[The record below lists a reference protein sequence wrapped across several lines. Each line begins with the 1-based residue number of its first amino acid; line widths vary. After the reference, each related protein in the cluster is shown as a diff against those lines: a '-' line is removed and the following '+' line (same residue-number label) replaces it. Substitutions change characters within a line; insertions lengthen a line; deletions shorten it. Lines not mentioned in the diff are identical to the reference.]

1 MPETQQQISV
11 KTPAAVDKALTDALR
26 AGGVPK
32 EALSAAVSFVRDLS
46 AKGLKPTRGFPNG
59 IPPFFDVVT
68 IETQVAPSQFA
79 SVLPFLSRPGIR
91 GLKILINGIPDPDI
105 YHLQFDINVQK

>member
-1 MPETQQQISV
+1 MAV
-11 KTPAAVDKALTDALR
+11 KPSTGVDKTLTDALR

-32 EALSAAVSFVRDLS
+32 EALATAVSFVRELS

-59 IPPFFDVVT
+59 IPPIFDMVS
-68 IETQVAPSQFA
+68 IETQA
-79 SVLPFLSRPGIR
+79 SEKQLASILPFLSRPGVR

-105 YHLQFDINVQK
+105 YHLQFDLNVPR

>member
-1 MPETQQQISV
+1 MPEVQKINV
-11 KTPAAVDKALTDALR
+11 KQPAVDKVLTDALR

-32 EALSAAVSFVRDLS
+32 EALASAVGFVRELT

-59 IPPFFDVVT
+59 IPPLVDVVT

-79 SVLPFLSRPGIR
+79 TVLPLLSRPGIR

-105 YHLQFDINVQK
+105 YHLQFDINIPR